1 MHYFNPFNIAKHLWQ
16 YQELIRQLTRREVF
30 ARYKGS
36 FFGLAWAFIQP
47 LLMLG
52 VYTFVFSVIFE
63 SKWGTHGQGD
73 RLTFAMALFCGILTF
88 NLLGDV
94 ANAAPGLVLGHA
106 NFVKKVIFPLE
117 ILPVVKFLDALIHA
131 CFGMGILLLGMLVT
145 LHSVSWTLLL
155 LPVVWLPMAFLSL
168 GCGFFLSSLGVFVRD
183 IGATVSVLVSM
194 LFFLSPIFYPIE
206 AVPPSLRSVC
216 SLNPIAIY
224 VEDARKVFLWGTL
237 PDWRWYVAGMVFSML
252 IFVLGFGFFMR
263 CRKAFADVI

>member
-1 MHYFNPFNIAKHLWQ
+1 MHYFNPLNIARHIWQ
-16 YQELIRQLTRREVF
+16 HRELIRQLTRREVF
-30 ARYKGS
+30 SRYKGS
-36 FFGLAWAFIQP
+36 FFGLSWAFFQP
-47 LLMLG
+47 LLMLA

-63 SKWGTHGQGD
+63 SKWGIQNQDG

-94 ANAAPGLVLGHA
+94 ANAAPGLLLARA

-131 CFGMGILLLGMLVT
+131 CFGIGILLLGILV
-145 LHSVSWTLLL
+145 SRQGFSWTMLL
-155 LPVVWLPMAFLSL
+155 LPVAWLPMALFSM

-183 IGATVSVLVSM
+183 IGATVNVLVSM
-194 LFFLSPIFYPIE
+194 LLFLSPIFYPLQ
-206 AVPPSLRSVC
+206 AVPESLRGIC

-224 VEDARKVFLWGTL
+224 VEDARRVFLWGTL
-237 PDWRWYVAGMVFSML
+237 PDWRWYGIGLVFSML

-263 CRKAFADVI
+263 CKRAFADVI